1 MKIKISYDLLE
12 QIGRSE
18 NGYSLKDPL
27 KHLMNGSAIALGLSS
42 PFLIVI
48 NNPKL
53 DCLLIASVA
62 TCDILFANMI
72 KTSTKNMI
80 ISLSNLSLD
89 LLVDELIRND
99 VITTK
104 ELLKDSKLDS
114 KKYKLEYK
122 DADSS
127 IKSIKEYKYIDVPL
141 TNGYTE
147 TLVQEHFLGSEN
159 YDLSIGENIKSKQF
173 RPLKNGI

>member
-12 QIGRSE
+12 HIDRSE
-18 NGYSLKDPL
+18 NGDSFKDTLMPL
-27 KHLMNGSAIALGLSS
+27 MSGSAIVLGLAS
-42 PFLIVI
+42 P
-48 NNPKL
+48 
-53 DCLLIASVA
+53 LLIMINSLEFDCYVIATVA
-62 TCDILFANMI
+62 AYNIVSANVL
-72 KTSTKNMI
+72 KNYTKRTVI
-80 ISLSNLSLD
+80 RLSNLSLD
-89 LLVDELIRND
+89 LLVDELIKND

-114 KKYKLEYK
+114 KKYRFEYK
-122 DADSS
+122 DDDSV

-147 TLVQEHFLGSEN
+147 TLVQEHFLGSDD

-173 RPLKNGI
+173 KPLKNGI